1 MGSRSPHGGRRVPD
15 IMNGNKRD
23 RGRRPPSRSC
33 SPHDTKRSSPGA
45 TVAKDT
51 EKDGCKSCSR
61 SHTKSSCSDS
71 SDSDA
76 ESQNSQAVDAEAVV
90 NAETVETTSL
100 AAAGAAAATAVMGK
114 SLEVKANEE
123 LEDTGK
129 QSNEG
134 VLIMND
140 EKSRGE
146 HEMVNEKEE
155 MMEGGKKIGGR
166 EMEGGKEIGLEK
178 ERKEEGGEEGMSRVA
193 GNEEE

>member
-90 NAETVETTSL
+90 NAGTVETTSL

-129 QSNEG
+129 QSNKG
-134 VLIMND
+134 FCYGCYNKQSHCHDCPMCQGC
-140 EKSRGE
+140 KSKHGCTIDPRAWGLRID
-146 HEMVNEKEE
+146 
-155 MMEGGKKIGGR
+155 EGGLASACSTYAR
-166 EMEGGKEIGLEK
+166 QPYLTT
-178 ERKEEGGEEGMSRVA
+178 
-193 GNEEE
+193 